1 MHILI
6 TGGAGFIGSLLA
18 EALLRRGD
26 SVTVLDN
33 FDPYYDPAIKHHN
46 LALAQEYEHFSLVE
60 GDVRD
65 NALVRDTFDV
75 GEPQAVV
82 HLAALAGVRES
93 LARPL
98 EFNDVNVGGTLVL
111 LEAARLLCR
120 PRVIL
125 ASTSSVYGSS
135 PFIPYR
141 EDDPLMHCISP
152 YGASKIAAEKYGYIY
167 HSVHGLDVVAL
178 RFFTAYGP
186 RQRPDMAIH
195 RFTRAILN
203 GEELTLYGD
212 GGTSRD
218 YTYIDDVVAGVIAA
232 IDGGGGAYNL
242 INLGNS
248 TATTLSEL
256 VAMIEKACGARA
268 IIRCL
273 PEQPGDPPH
282 TRADIALARQALDFE
297 PATAIEE
304 GIGRFVEWY
313 RGEVGY

>member
-1 MHILI
+1 MHVLI

-33 FDPYYDPAIKHHN
+33 FDPYYDPAIKRHN
-46 LALAQEYEHFSLVE
+46 LGLCQEYEHFSLVE

-65 NALVRDTFDV
+65 SALVRDILDV

-93 LARPL
+93 LAQPL
-98 EFNDVNVGGTLVL
+98 AFNDVNAGGTLVL

-125 ASTSSVYGSS
+125 ASTSSVYGNS
-135 PFIPYR
+135 PFIPYS

-152 YGASKIAAEKYGYIY
+152 YGASKIAGEKYGYIY
-167 HSVHGLDVVAL
+167 HSVHGLEVVAL

-195 RFTRAILN
+195 GFTRAILA
-203 GEELTLYGD
+203 GEELTLFGD
-212 GGTSRD
+212 GSTSRD
-218 YTYIDDVVAGVIAA
+218 YTYIDDVLAGVISA
-232 IDGGGGAYNL
+232 IDGGGGAFNI

-256 VAMIEKACGARA
+256 VGLIEKACGARA
-268 IIRCL
+268 AIRYL

-282 TRADIALARQALDFE
+282 TCADISLAREILGFE
-297 PATAIEE
+297 PATRIEE
-304 GIGRFVEWY
+304 GISRFVEWY
-313 RGEVGY
+313 RNG